1 MERAV
6 EQDTGRRSVVGESLV
21 SRRKM
26 PTAEEVGDSLS
37 RVIGGGRSR
46 GSVDRWECGT
56 RGKMKK
62 ALAARGADPSTGHM
76 KVDVRGSV
84 NFVKIQMAGSSRV
97 RSARRANV
105 WRRKWTGGQGGERV
119 GEVQE
124 IVKITV
130 DSGPRAYGRSER
142 RVLREQNATKT
153 VILEAA
159 NGCPIRVEGDAGLE
173 FVRDG

>member
-1 MERAV
+1 
-6 EQDTGRRSVVGESLV
+6 
-21 SRRKM
+21 
-26 PTAEEVGDSLS
+26 
-37 RVIGGGRSR
+37 
-46 GSVDRWECGT
+46 
-56 RGKMKK
+56 MKK

-124 IVKITV
+124 IVEITV
-130 DSGPRAYGRSER
+130 DSG
-142 RVLREQNATKT
+142 
-153 VILEAA
+153 AA
-159 NGCPIRVEGDAGLE
+159 KSVWPIRKKGVARTEGDEDCDVGGSKRLSDTCGRRCEDWNSFGTA
-173 FVRDG
+173 RSAT